1 MSKIEFKQ
9 NKKEMTV
16 NLFILK
22 SNKRN
27 INIHIDTDCI
37 RTSDEDE
44 DSDSDSRD
52 SDSHYCDSDSDSHY
66 CDSGCCSDEE
76 SVYVGDDYVEE
87 YMSDEDKSDK

>member
-1 MSKIEFKQ
+1 MSKIVFKQ

-52 SDSHYCDSDSDSHY
+52 SDSHYRDSDSHY
-66 CDSGCCSDEE
+66 CDCGCCSDEE

>member
-1 MSKIEFKQ
+1 MSKIVFKQ

-37 RTSDEDE
+37 RTSDED
-44 DSDSDSRD
+44 
-52 SDSHYCDSDSDSHY
+52 SDSHYCDSDSHY
-66 CDSGCCSDEE
+66 CDCGCCSDEE